1 MRVLAVTHQAD
12 AGPGVFGEAI
22 REFGAE
28 LVEWAPPSQ
37 PPPADAA
44 EFDALLVLGGSVNA
58 DQADRHPWLREEE
71 ALIREML
78 EAGTPAIG
86 LCLGGQLLAQA
97 AGAPARR
104 AARPEIGWLRIEV
117 DGAGREDPVLGAL
130 APSFEAFSWH
140 GYEFPLPPGAVA
152 LARSELCLQ
161 GARIGAAAWALQFHP
176 EVSRADALAW
186 IDDYARRPRRDRRR
200 RRPGGAA
207 SRDRAEDRGLQ
218 PARPRPLPALARVRR
233 LPRRWA

>member
-22 REFGAE
+22 RGFGAE
-28 LVEWAPPSQ
+28 LVEWTPPSQ
-37 PPPADAA
+37 PPPAGAA
-44 EFDALLVLGGSVNA
+44 EFDALLVLGGSMNA
-58 DQADRHPWLREEE
+58 DQADRHPWLRAEE
-71 ALIREML
+71 ALIRAAL

-104 AARPEIGWLRIEV
+104 AARPEIGWMRIEV
-117 DGAGREDPVLGAL
+117 DGAGRADPVLGPL

-152 LARSELCLQ
+152 LARSALCLQ

-186 IDDYARRPRRDRRR
+186 IDDHASDPDALSAGIDPAALRAETEPKIEAFNRLGRDLCRRWLEF
-200 RRPGGAA
+200 AA
-207 SRDRAEDRGLQ
+207 SHR
-218 PARPRPLPALARVRR
+218 
-233 LPRRWA
+233 